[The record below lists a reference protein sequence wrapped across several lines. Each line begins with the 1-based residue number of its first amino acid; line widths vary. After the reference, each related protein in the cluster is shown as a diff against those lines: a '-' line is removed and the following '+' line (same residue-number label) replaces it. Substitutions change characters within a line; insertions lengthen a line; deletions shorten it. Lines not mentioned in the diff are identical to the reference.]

1 MIHIHEFLL
10 SKINASYRDILF
22 YELYK
27 KVGNSINNINKL
39 LDSWCN
45 GVNQLGI
52 QQKGGIHSPLFLLKS
67 LDIDLQCGYK
77 LGTTMGYS
85 CSTEI

>member
-1 MIHIHEFLL
+1 MHHIEIYYF
-10 SKINASYRDILF
+10 N
-22 YELYK
+22 ELYK

-39 LDSWCN
+39 LGTVWCN

-67 LDIDLQCGYK
+67 LDIDYNAD
-77 LGTTMGYS
+77 TS
-85 CSTEI
+85 